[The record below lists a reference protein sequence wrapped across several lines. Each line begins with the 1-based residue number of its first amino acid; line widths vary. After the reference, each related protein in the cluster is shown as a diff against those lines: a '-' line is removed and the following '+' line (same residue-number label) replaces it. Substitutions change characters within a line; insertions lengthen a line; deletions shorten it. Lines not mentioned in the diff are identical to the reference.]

1 MVRIPETARALDQIC
16 RGMKD
21 KPGGGESSDI
31 GSCVYNSKQPRSLT
45 HAASQ
50 IGSSILGSLSPLW
63 HPAFWVS
70 LSLSFWDSL
79 LSVPLSPSLCL
90 SLLSLSISFFL
101 QTLLTPNSFSPIT
114 WSVTLDQSL

>member
-31 GSCVYNSKQPRSLT
+31 GPRVYNSKQPCSLPTQPPKSGAVSWGLFLHYGTLRS
-45 HAASQ
+45 
-50 IGSSILGSLSPLW
+50 G
-63 HPAFWVS
+63 S

-90 SLLSLSISFFL
+90 SLLSLSISFSL